1 MARING
7 VDDQDKNEL
16 AERILTD
23 VFQSLAEYSFVHTPE
38 QLQQLVSDPET
49 DPIFLQEVKDDI
61 LEILGKWENLFYLC

>member
-1 MARING
+1 MTRING
-7 VDDQDKNEL
+7 VDDQNKNEL

-61 LEILGKWENLFYLC
+61 LEILGK

>member
-7 VDDQDKNEL
+7 VDDQDKHEL

-61 LEILGKWENLFYLC
+61 LEILGK

>member
-61 LEILGKWENLFYLC
+61 LEILGK

>member
-7 VDDQDKNEL
+7 VDDQDVNEL

-61 LEILGKWENLFYLC
+61 LEILGK

>member
-7 VDDQDKNEL
+7 VDDQDVNEL